1 MINREVID
9 EAYASLRHNQRR
21 TALTMIGMAW
31 GIATVVLLLAY
42 GSGFERAI
50 ETIFANFGNKIIRV
64 WPGRTQLQAGGE
76 KAGSSIRLKIE
87 DVDMLKQ
94 AVPLIWHITP
104 RLNKQAVIQ
113 RDARN
118 YQIEVIGCYP
128 SMQPLWDLRI
138 DQGRFFNEADRR
150 SRRRVV
156 VISSDT
162 KTKFF
167 GNEDA
172 IGQSLR
178 IDGRSFTVIGYLRPK
193 MQEGND
199 DINMQVYVPFNVMS
213 DLRSVEYLDGI
224 WLDYEGNQFQKVED
238 EVRNTLANV
247 KGFSPKDMRAVRI
260 NNSMK
265 NLKQFHIITGGLK
278 VLLAFIGTLTL
289 GIGGIGLMN
298 IMLVA
303 VTQRTREIGVQ
314 KALGAQRRHILMQ
327 FLAEA
332 LAITLIGG
340 IIGVGI
346 AYGISFAAGSLTLY
360 SAMAKHADAA
370 DIHLIISP
378 ASLLVSTSILI
389 LVGLVSGM
397 VPALRAANLDPIE
410 ALRYE

>member
-1 MINREVID
+1 MSSDVFN
-9 EAYASLRHNQRR
+9 EAYASLRHNRRR
-21 TALTMIGMAW
+21 TMLTMMGMAW

-42 GSGFERAI
+42 GAGFERAI
-50 ETIFANFGNKIIRV
+50 ENIFANFGNKIIRV

-76 KAGSSIRLKIE
+76 KAGSPIRLKIE
-87 DVDMLKQ
+87 DVEVLKQ
-94 AVPLIWHITP
+94 SVPLIRHITP
-104 RLNKQAVIQ
+104 RLNKEAVIQ
-113 RDARN
+113 RDNRN
-118 YQIEVIGCYP
+118 YQIEVVGCYP

-138 DQGRFFNEADRR
+138 DEGRFFNESDRI

-167 GNEDA
+167 GSEDP
-172 IGQSLR
+172 IGKSLR
-178 IDGRSFTVIGYLRPK
+178 IDGRTFTVIGYLQAK

-213 DLRSVEYLDGI
+213 DLRSVEFLDGI
-224 WLDYEGNQFQKVED
+224 WLDYDGNQFQKVED
-238 EVRNTLANV
+238 EVRKTLATM
-247 KGFSPKDMRAVRI
+247 KGFNPKDMRAVRI
-260 NNSMK
+260 NNSAK

-289 GIGGIGLMN
+289 GIGGVGLMN

-332 LAITLIGG
+332 LAITFIGG
-340 IIGVGI
+340 AMGI
-346 AYGISFAAGSLTLY
+346 LLAYIISFSAGSLTLY
-360 SAMAKHADAA
+360 SAIAKNAGAG
-370 DIHLIISP
+370 DIQLIISP
-378 ASLLVSTSILI
+378 MSLVVSTSILI
-389 LVGLVSGM
+389 LVGLFSGM
-397 VPALRAANLDPIE
+397 VPAIRAANLDPIE

>member
-1 MINREVID
+1 MISREVFD
-9 EAYASLRHNQRR
+9 EAYASLRHNRRR
-21 TALTMIGMAW
+21 TALTMLGMAW

-76 KAGSSIRLKIE
+76 KAGSPIRLKIE
-87 DVDMLKQ
+87 DVDMLKE
-94 AVPLIWHITP
+94 AVPLIRHITP
-104 RLNKQAVIQ
+104 RLNQQAVIQ

-138 DQGRFFNEADRR
+138 DQGRFFNDADRS

-167 GNEDA
+167 GSEDA

-178 IDGRSFTVIGYLRPK
+178 IDGRTFTVIGYLQPK

-213 DLRSVEYLDGI
+213 DLRSVEFLDGI
-224 WLDYEGNQFQKVED
+224 WLDYDGNQFQKVED
-238 EVRNTLANV
+238 QVRLTLANA

-327 FLAEA
+327 FLLEA
-332 LAITLIGG
+332 LAITFVGG
-340 IIGVGI
+340 VIGVAL
-346 AYGISFAAGSLTLY
+346 AYIISFAAGSLTLY
-360 SAMAKHADAA
+360 SALAKHAEAA
-370 DIHLIISP
+370 DIKLIISP
-378 ASLLVSTSILI
+378 LSLIVSTTILGI
-389 LVGLVSGM
+389 VGLVSGM
-397 VPALRAANLDPIE
+397 VPAMRAANLDPIE

>member
-1 MINREVID
+1 MNSELFN
-9 EAYASLRHNQRR
+9 EAYASLQHNRRR
-21 TALTMIGMAW
+21 TTLTMMGMAW

-50 ETIFANFGNKIIRV
+50 ENIFANFGNKIIRV

-76 KAGSSIRLKIE
+76 KAGSPIRLKIE
-87 DVDMLKQ
+87 DVDYIKQ
-94 AVPLIWHITP
+94 TVPLVRHITP
-104 RLNKQAVIQ
+104 RLNKEAIIQ
-113 RDARN
+113 RDNRN

-128 SMQPLWDLRI
+128 AMQPLWDLKI
-138 DQGRFFNEADRR
+138 EQGRFFNEADRR
-150 SRRRVV
+150 SRSRVV

-167 GNEDA
+167 GNEDP
-172 IGQSLR
+172 IGQPLR
-178 IDGRSFTVIGYLRPK
+178 IDGRSFTVIGYLKAK
-193 MQEGND
+193 MQEGDD

-238 EVRNTLANV
+238 EVRRNLATL
-247 KGFSPKDMRAVRI
+247 KGFNPKDMRAVRI

-265 NLKQFHIITGGLK
+265 NLTQFHVITGGLK

-289 GIGGIGLMN
+289 GIGGVGLMN

-314 KALGAQRRHILMQ
+314 KALGAQRRHILLQ

-332 LAITLIGG
+332 LAITFIGG
-340 IIGVGI
+340 AIGI
-346 AYGISFAAGSLTLY
+346 ALAYFISFAAGSLTLY
-360 SAMAKHADAA
+360 SAIAKNAEAG
-370 DIHLIISP
+370 DIQLIISP
-378 ASLLVSTSILI
+378 LSLMVSTTILV
-389 LVGLVSGM
+389 LVGLISGM
-397 VPALRAANLDPIE
+397 VPAMRAANLDPIE